1 MIYLIIY
8 LLGFCATIAIM
19 VLLVDKD
26 VVETSGE
33 GVILSAAVWPVTLT
47 IIFFIV
53 IFKQIL

>member
-26 VVETSGE
+26 VIEGGE
-33 GVILSAAVWPVTLT
+33 GIILSAAIWPVTLT
-47 IIFFIV
+47 IIFFII